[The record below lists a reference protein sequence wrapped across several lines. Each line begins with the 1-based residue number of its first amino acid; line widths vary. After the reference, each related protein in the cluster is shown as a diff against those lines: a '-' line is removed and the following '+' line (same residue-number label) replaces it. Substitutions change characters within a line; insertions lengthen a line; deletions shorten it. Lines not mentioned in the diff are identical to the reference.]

1 MLLHTENID
10 EAIAEVEAAGGHVL
24 LQLGHNLLVAKVP
37 SHVAKQNRFSQAS
50 AHISSSASAETLSH
64 ASAYWMARED
74 ELKPQPTVQ
83 HWTERTAPMAFERE
97 DSDEHFRG
105 DSPYR
110 QTMNGKIVAVI
121 LIASGPGSLAIS
133 DSETKK
139 IISECQAGLKFWADE
154 ALKAWIHLLF
164 VLEYKKETIS
174 ATNPTSCDSYASC
187 YSVVA
192 NAFLKASG
200 YSTGKVGEDQLAQSV
215 KNNANADGAFLAF
228 FSKYKQYNY
237 AYTYI
242 GGGPISMQYSNG
254 DWGTDLIDRV
264 FAHEIGHV
272 FNAQDEAGLTPC
284 ECTVQ
289 YGNGRCT
296 AKNANCRNCTSS
308 QTRCIMHDTQMDYNI
323 CESTKK
329 HVGWCFRIPTQ
340 ET

>member
-105 DSPYR
+105 DSPYS
-110 QTMNGKIVAVI
+110 QTMIGKIVAVI
-121 LIASGPGSLAIS
+121 LIASGPGSLAIN

-154 ALKAWIHLLF
+154 ALKSFKLLF
-164 VLEYKKETIS
+164 VVEYKKETIN
-174 ATNPTSCDSYASC
+174 ATNPTSCDSHASC

-228 FSKYKQYNY
+228 FSKYKQITY
-237 AYTYI
+237 AITYI

-254 DWGTDLIDRV
+254 NWGVDQIDRV
-264 FAHEIGHV
+264 FAHETGHV
-272 FNAQDEAGLTPC
+272 FNAQDEYKNDC
-284 ECTVQ
+284 DCQER
-289 YGNGRCT
+289 YGRGRSCT
-296 AKNANCRNCTSS
+296 ATNANCNNCASS
-308 QTRCIMHDTQMDYNI
+308 QVSCIMDHNDFKL
-323 CESTKK
+323 CESTKR
-329 HVGWCFRIPTQ
+329 HVGWCSRNPRDLRNTF
-340 ET
+340 